1 MRVLLDTHAFLWLLL
16 EPAKLSRRVRILLAK
31 TETEILVSSATA
43 WEIATKHRLG
53 KLDHAGEVVRGYEEH
68 LRTALAGELA
78 ISSSHA
84 LLAGSFKTAHKDPF
98 DRLIA
103 AQGTLDALPVISS
116 DRAFDDFPV
125 TLLW

>member
-1 MRVLLDTHAFLWLLL
+1 MKVLLDTHALLWLLL
-16 EPAKLSRRVRILLAK
+16 EPAKLSKRIRVILANPA
-31 TETEILVSSATA
+31 TEVLVSSATA
-43 WEIATKHRLG
+43 WEISTKHRLG

-68 LRTALAGELA
+68 LRIALATELA
-78 ISSSHA
+78 ISSTHA

-103 AQGTLDALPVISS
+103 AQGTLESVPVVSS
-116 DRAFDDFPV
+116 DPAFDEFPV